1 MIVKCTTCDTDL
13 ASSQRVALRP
23 ACAMVSNL
31 WLVFA
36 ALAFGLFAFF
46 CGFAVG
52 CRFSPTS
59 TSLQRIGGILKI
71 GRLECRI
78 LALVD
83 EQVGYAVQ
91 SLRDGNEL
99 GLAVDEAVY
108 RLRVAYCH
116 LTAHHTRKDEVEHMI
131 ELYDT
136 HETDNDNARRD
147 CTLQLVSRIATQ
159 YNLQRGRN
167 ILEELKM
174 IINCFIQRSNFT
186 SSEYVR
192 SLNSTVEALWEFL
205 QAEIK
210 ARDSLLCESRPIWPI
225 SDDDMI
231 VDDPPVLTPEQHL
244 HTLEAL
250 QGTRQRAL
258 STRNR

>member
-1 MIVKCTTCDTDL
+1 
-13 ASSQRVALRP
+13 
-23 ACAMVSNL
+23 MVSNL
-31 WLVFA
+31 LLVFA

-59 TSLQRIGGILKI
+59 TSLQRGGGILKI

-99 GLAVDEAVY
+99 GLAVVEAVY
-108 RLRVAYCH
+108 SLRVAYCH
-116 LTAHHTRKDEVEHMI
+116 LTAHHTHKDEVEHMI

-147 CTLQLVSRIATQ
+147 CALQLVSRIIATQ

-186 SSEYVR
+186 SSEYGR

-210 ARDSLLCESRPIWPI
+210 ARDSLICESRPIWPI
-225 SDDDMI
+225 LDDDMI
-231 VDDPPVLTPEQHL
+231 VDDVIETVAPDPPVLTPDQHL

-258 STRNR
+258 STRNRQILMWF

>member
-1 MIVKCTTCDTDL
+1 
-13 ASSQRVALRP
+13 
-23 ACAMVSNL
+23 MVSNL
-31 WLVFA
+31 WFVFA

-59 TSLQRIGGILKI
+59 TSLQRI

-116 LTAHHTRKDEVEHMI
+116 LTAHHTHKDEVEHML

-147 CTLQLVSRIATQ
+147 CTLQLVSRIATR

-231 VDDPPVLTPEQHL
+231 VDDPPVLTPDQHL

-258 STRNR
+258 STRNRQILM

>member
-1 MIVKCTTCDTDL
+1 MAQHDTTSKVIVKCTTCDTDL

-31 WLVFA
+31 WFVFA

-91 SLRDGNEL
+91 SLRDGKMNLASQLMKLCTDYVWHTVTWQRITPTRTRLNTCLNSMIHMRLTTTTLVEIALCNWFREL
-99 GLAVDEAVY
+99 RPDTTCSV
-108 RLRVAYCH
+108 VATS
-116 LTAHHTRKDEVEHMI
+116 LKSWRWSLI
-131 ELYDT
+131 
-136 HETDNDNARRD
+136 
-147 CTLQLVSRIATQ
+147 VSF
-159 YNLQRGRN
+159 RGRTLLPLN
-167 ILEELKM
+167 MYAPWTVLWKLYGNFCKLK
-174 IINCFIQRSNFT
+174 
-186 SSEYVR
+186 
-192 SLNSTVEALWEFL
+192 
-205 QAEIK
+205 
-210 ARDSLLCESRPIWPI
+210 
-225 SDDDMI
+225 
-231 VDDPPVLTPEQHL
+231 
-244 HTLEAL
+244 
-250 QGTRQRAL
+250 
-258 STRNR
+258 